1 MIDLININLE
11 IISFALIM
19 NKYVNTMYVICK
31 LKKKEN
37 FLTVLE
43 MEPPNSDDIKC
54 ATNYK
59 LIIVFIFNLFIDIG
73 IDN

>member
-31 LKKKEN
+31 LKKKRK
-37 FLTVLE
+37 FSYSVRDGASKLWW
-43 MEPPNSDDIKC
+43 
-54 ATNYK
+54 YK
-59 LIIVFIFNLFIDIG
+59 MCH
-73 IDN
+73 